1 MKIIK
6 TTLAVIGASALIG
19 MTAGIAEHSGL
30 LDKGYMSAARSC
42 INSAAQTVSCRLS
55 ELAQGTALSTEK
67 HGYGQGVIVDDK
79 NRPTGAV
86 DFNAQYGEYG
96 AYALKDTDDK
106 VIYLTFDQG
115 YENGYTASILD
126 TLREKNVKATF
137 FVVGDYAKRNEQLV
151 RRMIDEGHT
160 VGNHSMS
167 HYSMPDLSESDCKED
182 ITSLHDYVCEH
193 YSYEMSLLRPP
204 MGEYS
209 EASLKFTQDCGYE
222 SVLWSY
228 AYLDW
233 DVNNQPDPATA
244 KEKLIGAAHSGAI
257 YLLHS
262 VSSTNAQVLGEVI
275 DELTKQG
282 YRFEAL

>member
-1 MKIIK
+1 MKIIRSA
-6 TTLAVIGASALIG
+6 LAVVGAAALIG
-19 MTAGIAEHSGL
+19 MGTALAEHAGL
-30 LDKGYMSAARSC
+30 LSSDNKYIGAARDC
-42 INSAAQTVSCRLS
+42 ISSAAQAVSVRLS
-55 ELAQGTALSTEK
+55 ELSDLSTAK
-67 HGYGQGVIVDDK
+67 HGYGQGVILDDK
-79 NRPTGAV
+79 NRPIGAT
-86 DFNAQYGEYG
+86 DFNAQYEQYG
-96 AYALKDTDDK
+96 AYALKDTDEK

-115 YENGYTASILD
+115 YENGYTEKILD
-126 TLREKNVKATF
+126 TLKDKSVKATF
-137 FVVGDYAKRNEQLV
+137 FIVGDYAKRNEALV

-160 VGNHSMS
+160 IGNHTMS

-182 ITSLHDYVCEH
+182 ITSLHDYVAEK
-193 YSYEMSLLRPP
+193 YGYEMSLMRPP

-209 EASLKFTQDCGYE
+209 EASLKFTNDCGYE
-222 SVLWSY
+222 SVFWSY

-233 DVNNQPDPATA
+233 DVNNQPDAAQA
-244 KEKLIGAAHSGAI
+244 KEKLINAAHPGAI